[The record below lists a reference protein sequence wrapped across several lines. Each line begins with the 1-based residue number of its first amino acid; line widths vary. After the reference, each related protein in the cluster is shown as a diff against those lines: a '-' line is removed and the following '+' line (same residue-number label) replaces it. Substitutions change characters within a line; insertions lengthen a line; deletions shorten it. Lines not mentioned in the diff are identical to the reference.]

1 MMRWILL
8 SASVYIAA
16 LPLAAQG
23 VTLGIEGALADYR
36 EQGAALR
43 FRGSGFSAR
52 AEATV
57 WRLSVQARLTRA
69 SLDGA
74 STSTAATDPFDMSQ
88 SELRLRMQL
97 TPRIGAEVAALS
109 RRISPEHAAQSMRA
123 WRAGGVVIQPLA
135 PGADVSVRAGY
146 LAATDFGG
154 GGTAPFG
161 LDVGLAVSYGPGAG
175 RVRLTADYEF
185 QRVDRRTTVGGKRV
199 DVPIQSAVARIGVAV
214 GVGRQ
219 RS

>member
-1 MMRWILL
+1 MRWVLF
-8 SASVYIAA
+8 SASLFLAA
-16 LPLAAQG
+16 LPVAAQQVNIG
-23 VTLGIEGALADYR
+23 AEGALADYR

-43 FRGSGFSAR
+43 FGGSGFSAR

-57 WRLSVQARLTRA
+57 WRVSAQVRLTRV

-74 STSTAATDPFDMSQ
+74 SSNADATDAFDMSQ
-88 SELRLRMQL
+88 AEVRLRMRL

-109 RRISPEHAAQSMRA
+109 RAISPEHAAQSMRA
-123 WRAGGVVIQPLA
+123 WRAGGVFIQPLA
-135 PGADVSVRAGY
+135 PGADLAVRAGY

-175 RVRLTADYEF
+175 RVRLTAEYEF
-185 QRVDRRTTVGGKRV
+185 QRVDRRTTVGGKRIE
-199 DVPIQSAVARIGVAV
+199 VPIQSAMARIGVAV
-214 GVGRQ
+214 GVGR
-219 RS
+219 

>member
-1 MMRWILL
+1 MRWMVL
-8 SASVYIAA
+8 SASAVLAA
-16 LPLAAQG
+16 LPLAAQEI
-23 VTLGIEGALADYR
+23 TIGIEGALTDYR

-43 FRGSGFSAR
+43 FSGSGFAGR
-52 AEATV
+52 VEATV
-57 WRLSVQARLTRA
+57 WRLSAQARLTRV

-74 STSTAATDPFDMSQ
+74 SRNAEVTDAFDMSQ
-88 SELRLRMQL
+88 SELRLRMRL

-109 RRISPEHAAQSMRA
+109 RRISPEHAAQSLRA
-123 WRAGGVVIQPLA
+123 WRAGGVFVQPLA
-135 PGADVSVRAGY
+135 PGADVAVRAGY

-175 RVRLTADYEF
+175 RVRLTAEYEL
-185 QRVDRRTTVGGKRV
+185 QRVDRRTTAGGKRV

-214 GVGRQ
+214 GVR
-219 RS
+219 R